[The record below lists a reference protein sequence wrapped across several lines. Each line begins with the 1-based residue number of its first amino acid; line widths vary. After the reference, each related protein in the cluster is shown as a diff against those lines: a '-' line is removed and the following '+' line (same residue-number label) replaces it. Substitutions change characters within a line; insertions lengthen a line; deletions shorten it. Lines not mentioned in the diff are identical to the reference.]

1 MLQLTQK
8 QKFIFSEISILAW
21 AASVQRAKLY
31 NADLK
36 PKNRRSVEFRAE
48 VLRFIESELLPCYK
62 SECDEILHVENIKR
76 LADFGTDIGK
86 GLLCEDGYKFGVAQ
100 KLLNLLLKYLWC
112 LGHIPEP
119 PHCPVD
125 RLILEKTNLRGK
137 INWTSITRAS
147 EYQRAICAIKSVAQS
162 CGLSI
167 AEWECQFY
175 ARR

>member
-8 QKFIFSEISILAW
+8 QKFIFREISILAW

-31 NADLK
+31 NKDMSQKDRKSAQ
-36 PKNRRSVEFRAE
+36 FQAE
-48 VLRFIESELLPCYK
+48 VLRFIESKILPRYT
-62 SECDEILHVENIKR
+62 SECNESQHVNNIQE
-76 LADFGTDIGK
+76 LVDFGTNIGQDR
-86 GLLCEDGYKFGVAQ
+86 LCADGYKFGVAQ

-125 RLILEKTNLRGK
+125 RLILDKTNLRGN
-137 INWTSITRAS
+137 INWTSITKAC
-147 EYQRAICAIKSVAQS
+147 EYQRAICAIKSVAEKS
-162 CGLSI
+162 DLSI
-167 AEWECQFY
+167 AEWECKFY